1 MKTLQDLKRELL
13 TNPAIQSEY
22 DGMAAEFDMARE
34 LIDARNRACMMQSEV
49 TRLEGGKQTPLNLLF
64 TLYDDKKFAG

>member
-34 LIDARNRACMMQSEV
+34 LINARNRAGMTQSEV
-49 TRLEGGKQTPLNLLF
+49 TRLEGGKQTPLNLPFYLV
-64 TLYDDKKFAG
+64 